1 MSDFNTLKTVGLG
14 TVEIIHRPLTEDAEI
29 NLDSSAREV
38 FTDFTLEQPFMLEES
53 TKVDQTIEMMQREHV
68 RRKLVID
75 SNEHLRGVV
84 SLADLMSSK
93 VIKALEVT
101 GLKRED
107 LTIASVMVHKDT
119 LQAVEL
125 KEFEHAR
132 IGDLLMTMKQFGEE
146 HLLVVD
152 GASNELCGIVS
163 TTDIARK
170 LHQAVTID
178 ERATTFSEIYASF
191 AHK

>member
-1 MSDFNTLKTVGLG
+1 
-14 TVEIIHRPLTEDAEI
+14 
-29 NLDSSAREV
+29 
-38 FTDFTLEQPFMLEES
+38 
-53 TKVDQTIEMMQREHV
+53 MMQREHV

-75 SNEHLRGVV
+75 SNERLRGVV

-93 VIKALEVT
+93 VIKAIEAT
-101 GLKRED
+101 GLKPED
-107 LTIASVMVHKDT
+107 LTVASVMVHKDT

-125 KEFEHAR
+125 KEFDHAR
-132 IGDLLMTMKQFGEE
+132 IGDVLRTMKQFGEE

-152 GASNELCGIVS
+152 GATNRLCGIVS

-178 ERATTFSEIYASF
+178 ERATTFSDIYKSIRA
-191 AHK
+191 

>member
-1 MSDFNTLKTVGLG
+1 MNEFNTLKTVGLG
-14 TVEIIHRPLTEDAEI
+14 KIEDIQRPIAGDAEVG
-29 NLDSSAREV
+29 LDSSAREV
-38 FTDFTLEQPFMLEES
+38 FTDFNLEHPFMLEES
-53 TKVDQTIEMMQREHV
+53 TTVNNAIEMMQREHV

-75 SNEHLRGVV
+75 RNERLRGVV
-84 SLADLMSSK
+84 SLSDLMSAK
-93 VIKALEVT
+93 VIKALEAT
-101 GLKRED
+101 GLKRDD

-132 IGDLLMTMKQFGEE
+132 IGDVLMTMKQFGEE

-152 GASNELCGIVS
+152 AANDRLCGIVS

-178 ERATTFSEIYASF
+178 ERATTFSEIYKSIRA
-191 AHK
+191 

>member
-1 MSDFNTLKTVGLG
+1 MNEFNTLKTVGLG
-14 TVEIIHRPLTEDAEI
+14 QVEEIQRPLTDDREVSL
-29 NLDSSAREV
+29 NSSAREV
-38 FTDFTLEQPFMLEES
+38 FTDFTLEPPFMLEES
-53 TKVDQTIEMMQREHV
+53 TPVNQAIEMMQREHV

-75 SNEHLRGVV
+75 SKERLRGVV

-93 VIKALEVT
+93 VIRAIEAT
-101 GLKRED
+101 GLKRDD
-107 LTIASVMVHKDT
+107 LTIASVMVHKDS
-119 LQAVEL
+119 LQGIEL

-132 IGDLLMTMKQFGEE
+132 IGDLLRTMKQFGEE

-152 GASNELCGIVS
+152 GTHQRLCGIVS

-178 ERATTFSEIYASF
+178 ERATTFSEIYSSIRA
-191 AHK
+191 